1 MSDQGS
7 HVENGATTNSGKQPG
22 SAGEKQALGGRRAG
36 KGRFAPG
43 VSGNPRGRLPGTRNR
58 ATALAAQLL
67 EDEAPRL
74 IRKCIALALAGDT
87 TALRLC
93 LDRIL
98 PPVRDRPVQL
108 AISAPE
114 SPAAALQA
122 VLVAV
127 AGGEL
132 TPEQGRAL
140 AGTIAAWA
148 AARRIETAFL
158 SADEVAAL
166 AGEIGDVLR
175 RHVSGPTLDGVLQEI
190 RLRIKTATRASGDGD
205 GVTAVSVP

>member
-1 MSDQGS
+1 MERASARAS
-7 HVENGATTNSGKQPG
+7 ATSRVG
-22 SAGEKQALGGRRAG
+22 L
-36 KGRFAPG
+36 RFPL
-43 VSGNPRGRLPGTRNR
+43 SMRPTDR
-58 ATALAAQLL
+58 ATSLAAQLL

-108 AISAPE
+108 AISAPA

-122 VLVAV
+122 VLAAV
-127 AGGEL
+127 ASGEL
-132 TPEQGRAL
+132 TPEQGRAV
-140 AGTIAAWA
+140 ASTIADWA

-166 AGEIGDVLR
+166 AAEIANIVRPHLTGPALDLVLR
-175 RHVSGPTLDGVLQEI
+175 EIARQVGGATDEPDGAPPAFQARRHAPI
-190 RLRIKTATRASGDGD
+190 
-205 GVTAVSVP
+205 P